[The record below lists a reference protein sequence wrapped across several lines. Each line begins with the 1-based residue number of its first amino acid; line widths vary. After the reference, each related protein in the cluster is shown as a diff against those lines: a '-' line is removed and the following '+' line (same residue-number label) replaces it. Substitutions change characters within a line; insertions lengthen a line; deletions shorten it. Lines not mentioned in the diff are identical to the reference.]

1 MPPVAE
7 FVIEI
12 ASREGRITPTQI
24 TEAEE
29 QRAAS
34 ADEFGELPTLAETVV
49 RLGMVSEAEL
59 SELLANEFG
68 LPFVRLTDLRVGG
81 EVLGMINRDQALHY
95 LVMPLQV
102 GAESLRVAV
111 ADPLDLSSVDELG
124 HVLGRSIETSV
135 APKSE
140 ILTAI
145 ERHYGGEPDE
155 IVVATELEDTPDN
168 GAEAAEDEPVIRQLN
183 VFMAEA
189 VRQRASDIHLEPLER
204 RFRVRYR
211 IDGKLL
217 EVEGPAKR
225 FQLPLISRVKIM
237 AGMSIAE
244 KRLPQDGRIQIRIEN
259 RPIDL
264 RVSSVPTAHGE
275 SIVMRLLDAAGLKPG
290 LADLGLSNEDVA
302 ILRPLTRL
310 ADGMVLVTGPTG
322 SGKTTTLYSCLQEIN
337 RPDRKIITVE
347 DPVEYQLSGINQ
359 VPVRADVGLTFA
371 AALRAMLRQAPNVV
385 MVGEIRDRETADI
398 AINASLTG
406 HLVFSTLHTNDAPGA
421 VVRLT
426 DLGVKSFMVA
436 SSLRAVVAQRLVRK
450 ICEICSQCAPPDAS
464 ERVLL
469 EQAGM
474 NPEQGEY
481 CRGSGCEHCHG
492 TGYHGRVAL
501 FEFFVV
507 NSEIERMIHANV
519 SLFEL
524 RKYARAKGMRSL
536 RDDGLQKAS
545 VGITTLA
552 EVLAATVEET

>member
-7 FVIEI
+7 FVIEL
-12 ASREGRITPTQI
+12 ACREGRITPAQI
-24 TEAEE
+24 AAAEE
-29 QRAAS
+29 QRVAS
-34 ADEFGELPTLAETVV
+34 ADEFGELPSMAETVMQ
-49 RLGMVSEAEL
+49 LGMISEAEL
-59 SELLANEFG
+59 SELLAGEFG
-68 LPFVRLTDLRVGG
+68 LPFVRLADLRVEG
-81 EVLGMINRDQALHY
+81 EVLGMISREQAMNY
-95 LVMPLQV
+95 LVMPLEV
-102 GAESLRVAV
+102 IGGSLRVAV

-124 HVLGRSIETSV
+124 HILAREIDTSV

-140 ILTAI
+140 IVAAI
-145 ERHYGGEPDE
+145 ERHYGGEPGE
-155 IVVATELEDTPDN
+155 VVVATD
-168 GAEAAEDEPVIRQLN
+168 AETEPENAVESAEDEPVIRQLN
-183 VFMAEA
+183 VIMAEA

-225 FQLPLISRVKIM
+225 LQLPLISRVKIM

-244 KRLPQDGRIQIRIEN
+244 KRMPQDGRIQIRIEN

-290 LADLGLSNEDVA
+290 LSDLGLSNKDVDV
-302 ILRPLTRL
+302 LRPLTRL

-359 VPVRADVGLTFA
+359 VPVRAEVGLSFA

-426 DLGVKSFMVA
+426 DLGVKPFMVA
-436 SSLRAVVAQRLVRK
+436 SSLRAVVAQRLVRR
-450 ICEICSQCAPPDAS
+450 ICENCRQATSPDAA
-464 ERVLL
+464 ERILL
-469 EQAGM
+469 EHAGVDSTK
-474 NPEQGEY
+474 EGF
-481 CRGSGCEHCHG
+481 CRGGGCEHCLG

-507 NSEIERMIHANV
+507 NDEIERMIHSDV

-524 RKYARAKGMRSL
+524 RKYARSQGMRSL
-536 RDDGLQKAS
+536 REDGLHKAS
-545 VGITTLA
+545 AGVTTLA